1 MNSTQPANPF
11 TATPAD
17 APDLMLYQIVTG
29 TPRRDM
35 GGFGFEIRLWP
46 AWKDLVAEWP
56 HDQKDVNRAI
66 ESLGDG
72 WLDACGYGEMY
83 DPDADPLDMWKERH
97 LHETRKLGPNAKRLY
112 EARYAIRV
120 SWGEWGPEHITV
132 PGNACG
138 LDLSRGLGGPEGGM
152 TLFPHNVDA
161 MCQAYLL
168 MLVFNWFADAL
179 ILHRTCKKMRRER
192 P

>member
-1 MNSTQPANPF
+1 MK
-11 TATPAD
+11 TAEQT
-17 APDLMLYQIVTG
+17 PDLMLYQIVTG

-46 AWKDLVAEWP
+46 EWKKLVAEWP
-56 HDQKDVNRAI
+56 HGQDDVDRAI
-66 ESLGDG
+66 VSLGEA
-72 WLDACGYGEMY
+72 WLDACGYDTMT
-83 DPDADPLDMWKERH
+83 DPDQSAMDMWEAEK
-97 LHETRKLGPNAKRLY
+97 LGKPIKLGPNAHRLY
-112 EARYAIRV
+112 EARFAIRV

-138 LDLSRGLGGPEGGM
+138 LNISRGLGGPPDGM

-168 MLVFNWFADAL
+168 MVVFNWFADAM
-179 ILHRTCKKMRRER
+179 ILHRTCAKHK
-192 P
+192 